1 MTTDSINFK
10 KVMIKELAIING
22 LIPDDDNTVD
32 NLNDY
37 FKNLGI

>member
-1 MTTDSINFK
+1 
-10 KVMIKELAIING
+10 MIKELAIING